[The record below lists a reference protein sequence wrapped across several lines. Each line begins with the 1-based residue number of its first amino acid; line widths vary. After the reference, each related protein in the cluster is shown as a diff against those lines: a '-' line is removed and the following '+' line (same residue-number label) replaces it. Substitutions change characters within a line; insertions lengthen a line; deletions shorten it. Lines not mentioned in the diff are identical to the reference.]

1 MGWTY
6 AKFLLGNERASI
18 AFIPHS
24 TQLVAR
30 IKEIAAAEPTGGGG
44 RLIDDPDFRAKLAS
58 LEIELDA
65 LRDEL
70 GAERVLSRMG
80 LDDPS
85 AHSDLSELRQLLQ
98 AWRDA
103 KSSAWKA
110 AVTWVV
116 RGMLAVLLLGI
127 AIRTGA
133 TGLLK

>member
-1 MGWTY
+1 MNRDEMV
-6 AKFLLGNERASI
+6 AR
-18 AFIPHS
+18 
-24 TQLVAR
+24 LVAQ
-30 IKEIAAAEPTGGGG
+30 AEDQGAELVT
-44 RLIDDPDFRAKLAS
+44 LRAIIEEAS
-58 LEIELDA
+58 
-65 LRDEL
+65 EL

-110 AVTWVV
+110 TVTWVV
-116 RGMLAVLLLGI
+116 RGALALLLLGI